1 MLARGPL
8 PGFLA
13 HDAFIF
19 MWLFSPWALVKL
31 KTGAGNF
38 APGSLSGDD
47 WESVG
52 PGSCVVDR

>member
-1 MLARGPL
+1 M
-8 PGFLA
+8 FLE

-31 KTGAGNF
+31 KTGADNF
-38 APGSLSGDD
+38 APGSLSGED